1 MIHSTFTMR
10 SVALDMDTKVDI
22 LLPEDRH
29 KTEDLRGLKYPVL
42 YILHGYKN
50 DNSSWLHLSNIFL
63 MCRDLNL
70 IVVMPAVNNSMYT
83 DEYYGQNYYTYITEE
98 LPMKLKNYL
107 PLTDDPEQTFVMG
120 ESMGGYG
127 TLKCALS
134 KPENYGKAVCLSGA
148 NVPKMENNIAG
159 RHYNGVF
166 GLEGKDTLNVS
177 TDINVLIDQLA
188 EYDGHKPKIMFYC
201 GTEDIVYESCYQ
213 MAQKLKTTCPE
224 AFAGEEYWPG
234 EHNYFFWNQAIPK
247 ALKFFGFEVKQDSVI

>member
-1 MIHSTFTMR
+1 MIHTTFTMR

-98 LPMKLKNYL
+98 LPMKLKNIF
-107 PLTDDPEQTFVMG
+107 PITDEREKTFIMG
-120 ESMGGYG
+120 NSMGGYG

-134 KPENYGKAVCLSGA
+134 RPDLYGKAAPMSGGLFDLSA
-148 NVPKMENNIAG
+148 N
-159 RHYNGVF
+159 F
-166 GLEGKDTLNVS
+166 GKLTVGCYGSAEAYRSSDSNLANLVMKLKDYEGELP
-177 TDINVLIDQLA
+177 
-188 EYDGHKPKIMFYC
+188 EFRFYC
-201 GTEDIVYESCYQ
+201 GTEDFALESCQ
-213 MAQKLKTTCPE
+213 KMADLMHRELPQCKVS
-224 AFAGEEYWPG
+224 EEYWPG
-234 EHNYFFWNQAIPK
+234 EHNFFFWNEAIPK
-247 ALKFFGFEVKQDSVI
+247 ALKFFGFEIEHNSVI